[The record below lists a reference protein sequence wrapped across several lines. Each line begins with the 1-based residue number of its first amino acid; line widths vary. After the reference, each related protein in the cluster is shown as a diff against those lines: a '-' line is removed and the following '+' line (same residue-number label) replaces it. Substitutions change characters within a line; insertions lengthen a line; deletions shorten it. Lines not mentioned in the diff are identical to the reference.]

1 MQPMII
7 PHENLSAEALAG
19 LVEEYVSR
27 DGTERGEVADKSKA
41 VIQLLER
48 GELVLVYDPDS
59 ESCNLIAPDQL
70 SAAPPDTPS
79 LD

>member
-1 MQPMII
+1 MVI
-7 PHENLSAEALAG
+7 PHENLIAEALAG

-41 VIQLLER
+41 VIRLLER

-59 ESCNLIAPDQL
+59 ENCNLITPDQL

>member
-1 MQPMII
+1 MII

-41 VIQLLER
+41 VIRLLER

-59 ESCNLIAPDQL
+59 ESCNLISPDQL
-70 SAAPPDTPS
+70 SAVPPDTPS